1 MNAFQPKILICLNI
15 DRCLANNEVDPA
27 PCGKENKKETPKP
40 RVPITQNV
48 LVNKTNSFDVKPLET
63 IKHPYNEHDTP
74 STPPGLPLPRRELK
88 THVEKI

>member
-63 IKHPYNEHDTP
+63 INKN
-74 STPPGLPLPRRELK
+74 
-88 THVEKI
+88 